1 MKNIVVAPLA
11 LYILGFGFIQGAQLS
26 TTLSIASDVSA
37 FQATDPGITG
47 TRVIGEVIEVE
58 QSARR
63 IIIKTDAGNT
73 IAIFLDVTT
82 EYLRVPPGEV
92 SLDKAAKIALNEIGL
107 GDKVYARGKLSEDRK
122 TFPAQ
127 KIVVMLKADIE
138 KDRERQRHDW
148 QARGIAGAVEALK
161 PNAREIILRVRGR
174 EGPKSLTVTTTEAT
188 SYRRYAP
195 DSVKFSD
202 AAPSSFTDLKINDQ
216 LRALGEKSADGTGFV
231 AEKIVSGS
239 FHTVFGIVTG
249 VGAIPG
255 EIKISTLGKKQPL
268 TIVVTKDSLLQR
280 ITPQMG
286 MTIARALGSRKD
298 QRSGDSGSRPTRNV
312 DSPGGDELQRALEHL
327 PTLALADISPGD
339 IVAVASTIGGNP
351 SRLTA
356 VTLVGGLGNVLS
368 AIQSAEGSR
377 NSPSLDI
384 ELPAGLLD
392 FGAVRP

>member
-1 MKNIVVAPLA
+1 MKHVAIALLASNIIGSGIA
-11 LYILGFGFIQGAQLS
+11 LNAQLP
-26 TTLSIASDVSA
+26 TFLSLASDVST
-37 FQATDPGITG
+37 FQATDPGISG
-47 TRVIGEVIEVE
+47 TRVIGEVIEVA
-58 QSARR
+58 QSGRR
-63 IIIKTDAGNT
+63 ILIKTDAGNVV
-73 IAIFLDVTT
+73 AIFADDGT
-82 EYLRVPPGEV
+82 EYLRIQPGEV

-122 TFPAQ
+122 TLPAQ
-127 KIVVMLKADIE
+127 KIIVMLKADIE
-138 KDRERQRHDW
+138 KGHERQRSEW
-148 QARGIAGAVEALK
+148 QARGIVGTVVALK

-174 EGPKSLTVTTTEAT
+174 EGPKALTLTTMESTN
-188 SYRRYAP
+188 YRRYAP

-239 FHTVFGIVTG
+239 FQTVFGTVTS

-255 EIKISTLGKKQPL
+255 EIKISTLGKKQLL

-286 MTIARALGSRKD
+286 MRIAKALDSRKD
-298 QRSGDSGSRPTRNV
+298 QRGADPESRPTRNM
-312 DSPGGDELQRALEHL
+312 DSPGGDELQRALEQL
-327 PTLALADISPGD
+327 PLLALADIRPGD
-339 IVAVASTIGGNP
+339 IVAVASTIGGDP

-356 VTLVGGLGNVLS
+356 VTLVGGLSNVLS

-377 NSPSLDI
+377 NSPGLEID
-384 ELPAGLLD
+384 LPAGLLD
-392 FGAVRP
+392 FGAFRP